1 MGSFGAHPVSFS
13 VSAKIFVN
21 LAQSKYK
28 QLLINIPVTKEIQCL
43 FIIICFN
50 RRFLFSLSSF
60 MLKYKQSNK
69 QVISHTF
76 FINKYLQ
83 VVFFF
88 TKNSLRNL
96 GKIPSIE
103 QKKKSFRNCSWLLR
117 IKFEIGGLLCNCFDC
132 CFH

>member
-1 MGSFGAHPVSFS
+1 
-13 VSAKIFVN
+13 
-21 LAQSKYK
+21 
-28 QLLINIPVTKEIQCL
+28 
-43 FIIICFN
+43 
-50 RRFLFSLSSF
+50 

-88 TKNSLRNL
+88 TKNSFRHL

-103 QKKKSFRNCSWLLR
+103 QKKNPS
-117 IKFEIGGLLCNCFDC
+117 EIALDFYE
-132 CFH
+132 